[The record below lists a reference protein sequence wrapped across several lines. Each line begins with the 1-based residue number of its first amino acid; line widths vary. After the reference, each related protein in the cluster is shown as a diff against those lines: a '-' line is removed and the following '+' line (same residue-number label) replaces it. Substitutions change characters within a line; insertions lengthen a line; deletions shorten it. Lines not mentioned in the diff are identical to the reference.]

1 MSRSLHR
8 RLLISALGPL
18 ALLAVLGALALQWA
32 FTNAVVRGFD
42 RNMAD
47 KLDTLIAGIEVEAD
61 GLPSLQRGPDE
72 AAFNR
77 VRSGW
82 YWQVT
87 QEERVL
93 LRSRS
98 LWDVRLSQPSA
109 SESFH
114 FFDLI
119 GPGER
124 SLRAVQRKVLLPGM
138 SAPITLL
145 MTGPREGIDSEI
157 SGFQRLLWGGIAGLI
172 LLAAASFALQV
183 RLGLSPLRRFGSDV
197 ASVRRGQR
205 STVDAGGIREL
216 QNVADELNEAL
227 AQNGRLAE
235 SGRKLAGDLAHAI
248 KTPLSLLKTRVA
260 GNDEESQRAVTR
272 ISEVVDRHLA
282 RASADAR
289 KAHAH
294 CDASIVV
301 PELTSLFR
309 SFYAQ
314 HSIAIEV
321 RLPDTLRI
329 GCEASDLQE
338 MLGNVLDNACRAAR
352 TRVLVS
358 ASTANERC
366 RVQIEDDGLGLDAE
380 NLALLGERG
389 LRFDEST
396 PGTGLGVS
404 ISRDIADS
412 YGGGLSF
419 RQSASGG
426 LIAEFDL
433 PA

>member
-32 FTNAVVRGFD
+32 FADAVVRGFD
-42 RNMAD
+42 RAMAD
-47 KLDTLIAGIEVEAD
+47 KLDTLIAGIDVEAD

-72 AAFNR
+72 AVFNR

-87 QEERVL
+87 QEDRAL

-98 LWDVRLSQPSA
+98 LWDVRLAQPTA
-109 SESFH
+109 SETLHS
-114 FFDLI
+114 FDLT
-119 GPGER
+119 GPGEQ
-124 SLRAVQRKVLLPGM
+124 SLRAIQRQVLLPGM

-145 MTGPREGIDSEI
+145 MTGPRDGLNAEI
-157 SGFQRLLWGGIAGLI
+157 IGFQRLLWSGIAGLI

-183 RLGLSPLRRFGSDV
+183 RLGLAPLRRFGSDV
-197 ASVRRGQR
+197 AAVRRGQR
-205 STVDAGGIREL
+205 GTVDAGGIREL
-216 QNVADELNEAL
+216 ENVADELNEAL

-248 KTPLSLLKTRVA
+248 KTPLALLKTRVA
-260 GNDEESQRAVTR
+260 ADDLESQRAVTR

-294 CDASIVV
+294 SNLEVV
-301 PELTSLFR
+301 LPELAALF
-309 SFYAQ
+309 SQLYADRAVTLEL
-314 HSIAIEV
+314 AIPKTIRV
-321 RLPDTLRI
+321 

-352 TRVLVS
+352 SRVLIR
-358 ASTANERC
+358 AAIHAQRC
-366 RVQIEDDGLGLDAE
+366 LIQIEDDGLGLDVE

-412 YGGGLSF
+412 YGGRLSF
-419 RQSASGG
+419 RQGAAGG
-426 LIAEFDL
+426 LVAEFDL